1 MMKEYK
7 AEHKCENCKR
17 NFTWVALDVPRSKIT
32 SGGLPTVVEIPEEP
46 KAKAYDIVKGTDGTT
61 IARVN
66 CPHCD
71 FDNTII
77 VSD

>member
-17 NFTWVALDVPRSKIT
+17 NFTWAVLDVPRSKIT
-32 SGGLPTVVEIPEEP
+32 SVEPATVVEIPEEP
-46 KAKAYDIVKGTDGTT
+46 KAYDIVKGTDGITK
-61 IARVN
+61 AKVN

-71 FDNTII
+71 FDNTVII
-77 VSD
+77 PD